1 MAKDEENEYNYE
13 LAKIAPQI
21 WQTAAV
27 MLHVQAYISDRS
39 ISYWTLAIALE
50 SLDSLEQV
58 EAPLDLTAV
67 THFKLALISLA
78 RDEKRERQD
87 KNKRPSKA

>member
-1 MAKDEENEYNYE
+1 
-13 LAKIAPQI
+13 
-21 WQTAAV
+21 